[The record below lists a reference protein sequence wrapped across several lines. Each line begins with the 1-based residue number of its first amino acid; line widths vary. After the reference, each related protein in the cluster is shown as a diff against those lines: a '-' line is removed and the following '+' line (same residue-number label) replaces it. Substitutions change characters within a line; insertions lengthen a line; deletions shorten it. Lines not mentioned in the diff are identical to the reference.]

1 MKNHRKTKR
10 LHYGLVGVLLAMLV
24 ALGMVRNEHSD
35 TAQASGG
42 QQLTVHY
49 IDVGQGDATL
59 ITLGEHAMLIDAGP
73 QDSGTKLQLYL
84 QKQDIN
90 SLDYVILTHPDA
102 DHIGGADVILTK
114 FRCGQVMMNG
124 QTKDTACYRDV
135 EAALTYKGYQA
146 TTPAAGSSYLLGDA
160 KFTVLGPVQM
170 TEDANNASI
179 AVLLTYGDTR
189 FLFTGDA
196 QEDEERD
203 ILQSGQNVSA
213 NVYQA
218 GHHGSRTSSSE
229 AFMQAVCP
237 QYAVISCGEDNSYG
251 HPHAEVLNRFRS
263 MGIKVFRTD
272 EQGSLIAS
280 SDGSTITWNA
290 SPSETWKAGEP
301 TGSSKPQAAGQYQY
315 EKKAQADTLEATAEA
330 QEYILNT
337 STHKFHRADCSSVS
351 DMAGSGSFFQKYF
364 DKGVMEF
371 FFFFCNFTLRCF
383 G

>member
-196 QEDEERD
+196 QEDAGYLTEW
-203 ILQSGQNVSA
+203 SGCFCQCLSGRASWKQNL
-213 NVYQA
+213 
-218 GHHGSRTSSSE
+218 
-229 AFMQAVCP
+229 F
-237 QYAVISCGEDNSYG
+237 
-251 HPHAEVLNRFRS
+251 FRS
-263 MGIKVFRTD
+263 LYA
-272 EQGSLIAS
+272 GSL
-280 SDGSTITWNA
+280 STICGN
-290 SPSETWKAGEP
+290 
-301 TGSSKPQAAGQYQY
+301 Q
-315 EKKAQADTLEATAEA
+315 
-330 QEYILNT
+330 
-337 STHKFHRADCSSVS
+337 
-351 DMAGSGSFFQKYF
+351 
-364 DKGVMEF
+364 
-371 FFFFCNFTLRCF
+371 LR
-383 G
+383 

>member
-10 LHYGLVGVLLAMLV
+10 LHYGLAGVLLAMLV

-203 ILQSGQNVSA
+203 ILQSGQDVSA

-237 QYAVISCGEDNSYG
+237 QYAVISCSEDNSYG
-251 HPHAEVLNRFRS
+251 HPHAEVLNRFRT

-351 DMAGSGSFFQKYF
+351 DMAEKNKQASTESRDAIIASGYEPCKR
-364 DKGVMEF
+364 
-371 FFFFCNFTLRCF
+371 CNP
-383 G
+383 